1 MVVSVYFCCQS
12 AALLNTVQP
21 SVYIRA
27 VAARTGYTGTERA
40 CLCDESLN
48 ELVVVG

>member
-1 MVVSVYFCCQS
+1 MVVSVYFCYQS
-12 AALLNTVQP
+12 AALLNTVQL

-40 CLCDESLN
+40 PVCETR
-48 ELVVVG
+48 EAK